1 MRGIPIHNSSICE
14 VDDDGHLLLLSIIPR
29 NNFDIV
35 FVFCRNA
42 HLEIIFVEMRSLF
55 FKQMR
60 FRFDSFKIVIREE
73 N

>member
-14 VDDDGHLLLLSIIPR
+14 ADDDGHLLLLSIIPR
-29 NNFDIV
+29 NNFDNF

-42 HLEIIFVEMRSLF
+42 HLEIIFDEMRSLF